1 MDAHRSKEQPYFQL
15 LEVLQDEGN
24 KEEEKS
30 EAEQKY
36 IQAQTLNTYSVDR
49 RRANMEEKLQGLT
62 LEMKLDSLGVQEG
75 MKGLKRQLGVVNSE
89 MKANL
94 SAFGKSEKSMAKY
107 EALK

>member
-1 MDAHRSKEQPYFQL
+1 MEQYGWTLTEVKEQPYFQL

-49 RRANMEEKLQGLT
+49 R
-62 LEMKLDSLGVQEG
+62 EG
-75 MKGLKRQLGVVNSE
+75 KHGGKVARL
-89 MKANL
+89 NL
-94 SAFGKSEKSMAKY
+94 RD
-107 EALK
+107 EA